1 MARSRAHQQPP
12 PPQPRFVFGQSFLW
26 CSSTGACGQPH
37 VGYALTPAMA
47 PGDDRAEISCYR
59 WDISESMGG
68 MDCPCLGDLVLPSS
82 CCAAAAAVAAALG
95 VGSVGGALAVVVVVA
110 AAALGARRR
119 WRRRRRC
126 WCWGRRRARCGLWWC
141 SSEFLVERN
150 QQQESNESDLV
161 CAPAK

>member
-37 VGYALTPAMA
+37 VGCALTPAMA
-47 PGDDRAEISCYR
+47 PGDDRAEMSCYR
-59 WDISESMGG
+59 WDIVSESMGG
-68 MDCPCLGDLVLPSS
+68 MDCPCLGNLVLPSS

-95 VGSVGGALAVVVVVA
+95 V
-110 AAALGARRR
+110 RRR
-119 WRRRRRC
+119 WRRRRRRQC
-126 WCWGRRRARCGLWWC
+126 WRRVGSGGGVRGRRRARCGLWWC
-141 SSEFLVERN
+141 SSKFLVERN

-161 CAPAK
+161 CAPGK